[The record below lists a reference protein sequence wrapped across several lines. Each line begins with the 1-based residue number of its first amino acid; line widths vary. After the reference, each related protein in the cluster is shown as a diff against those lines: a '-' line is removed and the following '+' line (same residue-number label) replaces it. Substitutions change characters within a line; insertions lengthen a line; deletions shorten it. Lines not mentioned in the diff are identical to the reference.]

1 MNNKEFI
8 AELSKKLGYTTKE
21 TTSLV
26 STFISELTEQLE
38 NEKQVSIS
46 GIGTF
51 EVKKKDERVMVNPS
65 TQQRML
71 IPPKLT
77 VSFKP
82 ANTLK
87 EKMQ

>member
-8 AELSKKLGYTTKE
+8 AELSKRIGYTSKD
-21 TTSLV
+21 TTSLIAAFV
-26 STFISELTEQLE
+26 SELTEHLE
-38 NEKQVSIS
+38 NERQVSIS
-46 GIGTF
+46 GFGTF
-51 EVKKKDERVMVNPS
+51 DVKKKDERVMVNPS

-71 IPPKLT
+71 IPPKLV

-82 ANTLK
+82 ANSLK

>member
-21 TTSLV
+21 ATSLV
-26 STFISELTEQLE
+26 STFISELTEHLE

-51 EVKKKDERVMVNPS
+51 E
-65 TQQRML
+65 L

>member
-26 STFISELTEQLE
+26 STFISELTENLE